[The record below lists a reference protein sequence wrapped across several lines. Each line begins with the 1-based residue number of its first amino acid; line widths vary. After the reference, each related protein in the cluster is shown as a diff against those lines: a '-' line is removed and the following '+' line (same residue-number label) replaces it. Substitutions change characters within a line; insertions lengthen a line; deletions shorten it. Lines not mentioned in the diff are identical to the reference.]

1 MKPKL
6 LLILLFSAGM
16 LHGFSQTVKTLA
28 NYDASI
34 RGLSVVN
41 DKVIWVSGSN
51 GSVGRSL
58 DSGNTWKWLTVE
70 GFETT
75 DFRDIE
81 AFNETSAVIM
91 GTGEPAYILR
101 TSNGG
106 ETWKAVYVDKTKG
119 MFLDAMEFWKE
130 NSGIVIG
137 DPIDGR
143 FFVARSFDGGFTWH
157 NIPPKNFPEAT
168 EGEACFAASGTN
180 VCKTTNSE
188 AIFVSGGKK
197 SRLFIRDQKIDIP
210 FIEGTETAGANSVA
224 AKNSKMYIVV
234 GGDYLA
240 KDSTNKNCFITKDA
254 GRKWI
259 EPKTPPTGYR
269 SCVEYID
276 KKKWIC
282 CGLNGADISEDDGIN
297 WKKICGDSYNVCKK
311 AKIGNSVFFAGEGII
326 GKLIF

>member
-1 MKPKL
+1 MKPRL
-6 LLILLFSAGM
+6 LLILLFTAGI
-16 LHGFSQTVKTLA
+16 LQGFTQTVKTL
-28 NYDASI
+28 DTHDVSI

-41 DKVIWVSGSN
+41 DRVIWVSGSN
-51 GSVGRSL
+51 GAVGRSL
-58 DSGNTWKWLTVE
+58 DSGNTWKWLIVE

-101 TSNGG
+101 TSDGG

-119 MFLDAMEFWKE
+119 MFLDAMEFWNE

-137 DPIDGR
+137 DPIDGK

-157 NIPPKNFPEAT
+157 NIPPKNFPEAA

-197 SRLFIRDQKIDIP
+197 SRLFIRDQKIEIP

-224 AKNSKMYIVV
+224 VKNNKMYIVV

-240 KDSTNKNCFITKDA
+240 KDSTIKNCFITKDA
-254 GRKWI
+254 GKKWI

-269 SCVEYID
+269 SCVEYIE
-276 KKKWIC
+276 KKKWVC

-297 WKKICGDSYNVCKK
+297 WKKISEDTFNVCRK
-311 AKIGNSVFFAGEGII
+311 AKIGNAVFFAGEGII